1 MTEDEKANATAAHGK
16 IAAWLQGLGVSAN
29 WAKVGAG
36 VVVGAAAGALATCQQ
51 SCTNVPAPNA
61 AQIQAAH
68 AIFHV
73 VTGEKCVIERIE
85 K

>member
-1 MTEDEKANATAAHGK
+1 MTEEEKAKATAAHGK
-16 IAAWLQGLGVSAN
+16 IANWLQGLGVPAN

-36 VVVGAAAGALATCQQ
+36 IVVGAAAGLMATCQQ

-73 VTGEKCVIERIE
+73 VTGEKCVIEQTE

>member
-1 MTEDEKANATAAHGK
+1 MTEKETEKAKTAHSKLQG
-16 IAAWLQGLGVSAN
+16 WLVGLGVPAN

-36 VVVGAAAGALATCQQ
+36 VVVGAAAGLMATCQQ
-51 SCTNVPAPNA
+51 SCTNVPAPTA

-73 VTGEKCVIERIE
+73 VTGEKCVIERSE

>member
-1 MTEDEKANATAAHGK
+1 MTEEEKSKATAAHGK
-16 IAAWLQGLGVSAN
+16 IATWLQGLGVPAN

-51 SCTNVPAPNA
+51 SCTNVPAPTA

-68 AIFHV
+68 TIFHV
-73 VTGEKCVIERIE
+73 VTGEKCVIERTE

>member
-1 MTEDEKANATAAHGK
+1 MTEEEKAKATAAHGK
-16 IAAWLQGLGVSAN
+16 IATWLQGLGVPAN

-36 VVVGAAAGALATCQQ
+36 ILVGAAAGALATCQQ
-51 SCTNVPAPNA
+51 SCTNVPPPNA

-68 AIFHV
+68 ALFHA
-73 VTGEKCVIERIE
+73 VTGEKCVIERGE

>member
-1 MTEDEKANATAAHGK
+1 MTEKETEKAKAAHSK
-16 IAAWLQGLGVSAN
+16 LQSWLQGLGVPAN

-36 VVVGAAAGALATCQQ
+36 ILVGAAAGALATCQQ
-51 SCTNVPAPNA
+51 SCTNVPPPNA

-68 AIFHV
+68 ALFHA
-73 VTGEKCVIERIE
+73 VTGEKCVIEQGC